1 MESPGLRHLLLE
13 IIAAAREREHE
24 FLALCDD
31 SPPPEPGLSTVKD
44 PLAHLTAWRLNV
56 AQLLDSGRTGTEA
69 PRMDEDVQASNAR
82 VYAANKDKAAE
93 LVKSNARAAYDRLE
107 AAIAACSEEDL
118 LKAHPRPR
126 STGVALWQTVPGHA
140 HPLAEHLM
148 FWHLDRGNEEA
159 AEAAQL
165 WVHGL
170 DRAQFPEP
178 KAVAASM
185 YDLGCFY
192 VHIGREDEAL
202 LRFKLALELDPS
214 LKKLAQTDPG
224 LERIRN
230 HPELAALFAQ

>member
-1 MESPGLRHLLLE
+1 VESPGLRHLLLE

-118 LKAHPRPR
+118 LKPHPRPR

>member
-1 MESPGLRHLLLE
+1 VESPGLRHLLLE

-118 LKAHPRPR
+118 LKPHPRPR

-178 KAVAASM
+178 KAVAAST